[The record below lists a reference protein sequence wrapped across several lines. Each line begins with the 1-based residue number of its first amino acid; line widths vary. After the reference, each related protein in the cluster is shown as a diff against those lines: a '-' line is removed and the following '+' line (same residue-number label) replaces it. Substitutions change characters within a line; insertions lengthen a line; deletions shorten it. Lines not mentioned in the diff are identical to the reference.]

1 MRKYI
6 FFLSMYNVL
15 KDNDVLRSMQ
25 STALPTPIQMSD
37 VWHIPDTDWHHV
49 IDKAVT
55 DNAS

>member
-37 VWHIPDTDWHHV
+37 VWHIPDTD
-49 IDKAVT
+49 
-55 DNAS
+55 